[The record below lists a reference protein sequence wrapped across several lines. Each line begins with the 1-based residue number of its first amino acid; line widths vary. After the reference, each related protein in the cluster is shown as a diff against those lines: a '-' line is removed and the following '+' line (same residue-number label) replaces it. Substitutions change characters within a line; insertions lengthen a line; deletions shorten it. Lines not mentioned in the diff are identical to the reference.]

1 MDQISISANQFHAVS
16 TPTVDIVRAGEGISV
31 WALGVL
37 VTLKAL
43 GNETGG
49 SYSLFED
56 IVPPG
61 IGPPLHIHTQEDE
74 TWYMLDG
81 ELIWKVGNQEF
92 TATKGSFIH
101 LPRFV
106 PHAFENKSGKPAH
119 MVLTYA
125 PAGFEKWFL
134 DIGKPVVDPEGP
146 SPELTKEDLVQ
157 AVKLGKEY
165 GLIFV
170 GSNGHSPDYPSE

>member
-1 MDQISISANQFHAVS
+1 MDQVSISASQFHAVTTS
-16 TPTVDIVRAGEGISV
+16 AVTMLKAGEGINLWV
-31 WALGVL
+31 LGIL

-56 IVPPG
+56 VVPPG
-61 IGPPLHIHTQEDE
+61 IGPPLHIHTQEEE
-74 TWYMLDG
+74 TWYMIEG
-81 ELIWKVGNQEF
+81 EMVWKVGDQEF
-92 TATKGSFIH
+92 TATKGSFVH

-106 PHAFENKSGKPAH
+106 PHAFENKSDKPAH

-125 PAGFEKWFL
+125 PAGFERYFL
-134 DIGKPVVDPEGP
+134 DIGTPVVDLSESAPT
-146 SPELTKEDLVQ
+146 LTKEELANALTLSKQ
-157 AVKLGKEY
+157 Y

-170 GSNGHSPDYPSE
+170 GMDGHDHSSE